1 MPVKCRKMDYHVAF
15 ADEFLQFILV
25 IEVIILERNTCNLF
39 LPESEEVE
47 QVGSD
52 ESGLAGDAD
61 VKHG

>member
-1 MPVKCRKMDYHVAF
+1 MDYHVAF

-61 VKHG
+61 VEHG